1 MSKLLECP
9 ICLEEMRPP
18 RRIFQCSNGHVI
30 CGSCR
35 PRLASCPY
43 CRLRF
48 SEATV
53 TRNILAE
60 TTSYDRFLYSAASGR
75 WYVRWRPSPTLSILF
90 REISLKPFFSDIL
103 GEESGFLRHPGSLGR
118 EVPAKGWEF
127 VDSGEWR
134 RDADL
139 RVQTAVTTSAL
150 LCPAVTIVASGA
162 AAAAQPSRLGTFRA
176 TGEFSS
182 GRQVFRNTRGQ
193 HLLVPAG
200 KNVWSV
206 QSSATATVG
215 AVLLVSDIFLLRGL
229 IYFLQGG
236 GVRSSCAAALCPAHP
251 RNKKNKRQGRGAKH
265 WQYGEADSWCVDPD
279 IVVTCAR
286 HRYV

>member
-1 MSKLLECP
+1 MSFDVEHCAHFSVSKLLECP

-60 TTSYDRFLYSAASGR
+60 TSSYDRFLYSAASGR

-90 REISLKPFFSDIL
+90 REISLTPSFSDIL

-118 EVPAKGWEF
+118 EVPAKGWQF

-139 RVQTAVTTSAL
+139 RVQTAVTTAAL
-150 LCPAVTIVASGA
+150 LCPAVTIAASGA

-206 QSSATATVG
+206 QSSATATVRI
-215 AVLLVSDIFLLRGL
+215 VLLVSDIFFAVWFNIIFTREAG
-229 IYFLQGG
+229 FG
-236 GVRSSCAAALCPAHP
+236 AAARRRCAPPTPAT
-251 RNKKNKRQGRGAKH
+251 R
-265 WQYGEADSWCVDPD
+265 
-279 IVVTCAR
+279 
-286 HRYV
+286 

>member
-1 MSKLLECP
+1 M
-9 ICLEEMRPP
+9 
-18 RRIFQCSNGHVI
+18 
-30 CGSCR
+30 
-35 PRLASCPY
+35 
-43 CRLRF
+43 
-48 SEATV
+48 
-53 TRNILAE
+53 
-60 TTSYDRFLYSAASGR
+60 
-75 WYVRWRPSPTLSILF
+75 PS
-90 REISLKPFFSDIL
+90 
-103 GEESGFLRHPGSLGR
+103 
-118 EVPAKGWEF
+118 KGWEF

-139 RVQTAVTTSAL
+139 RVQSAVTTAAL
-150 LCPAVTIVASGA
+150 LCPAVTITASGA

-176 TGEFSS
+176 VSGEFSS

-215 AVLLVSDIFLLRGL
+215 VVSVQYIFST
-229 IYFLQGG
+229 FLHIFSPQGG
-236 GVRSSCAAALCPAHP
+236 GIRSSCAAALCPAHP

-265 WQYGEADSWCVDPD
+265 WQYGDTDTWCVDPG

>member
-1 MSKLLECP
+1 M
-9 ICLEEMRPP
+9 
-18 RRIFQCSNGHVI
+18 
-30 CGSCR
+30 
-35 PRLASCPY
+35 
-43 CRLRF
+43 
-48 SEATV
+48 
-53 TRNILAE
+53 
-60 TTSYDRFLYSAASGR
+60 
-75 WYVRWRPSPTLSILF
+75 F
-90 REISLKPFFSDIL
+90 REISLTPSFSDIL

-139 RVQTAVTTSAL
+139 RVQTAVTTAAL
-150 LCPAVTIVASGA
+150 LCPAVTIAASGA

-265 WQYGEADSWCVDPD
+265 WQYGEADSWCLDPG

>member
-1 MSKLLECP
+1 M
-9 ICLEEMRPP
+9 P
-18 RRIFQCSNGHVI
+18 R
-30 CGSCR
+30 
-35 PRLASCPY
+35 
-43 CRLRF
+43 
-48 SEATV
+48 
-53 TRNILAE
+53 
-60 TTSYDRFLYSAASGR
+60 
-75 WYVRWRPSPTLSILF
+75 
-90 REISLKPFFSDIL
+90 
-103 GEESGFLRHPGSLGR
+103 
-118 EVPAKGWEF
+118 KGWEF

-139 RVQTAVTTSAL
+139 RVQSAVTTSAL
-150 LCPAVTIVASGA
+150 LCPAIIITASGA

-176 TGEFSS
+176 VSGEFSS

-206 QSSATATVG
+206 QSSAMATVG
-215 AVLLVSDIFLLRGL
+215 VVSVQYIFLLFS
-229 IYFLQGG
+229 IYLLQGG

-265 WQYGEADSWCVDPD
+265 WQYGDMDTWCVDPG

>member
-1 MSKLLECP
+1 MFRDTSL
-9 ICLEEMRPP
+9 
-18 RRIFQCSNGHVI
+18 
-30 CGSCR
+30 
-35 PRLASCPY
+35 
-43 CRLRF
+43 
-48 SEATV
+48 
-53 TRNILAE
+53 
-60 TTSYDRFLYSAASGR
+60 TTL
-75 WYVRWRPSPTLSILF
+75 
-90 REISLKPFFSDIL
+90 FSDIL

-118 EVPAKGWEF
+118 EVPSKGWEF

-139 RVQTAVTTSAL
+139 RVQSVLTTAAL
-150 LCPAVTIVASGA
+150 LCPAVTITASGA

-176 TGEFSS
+176 VSGEFSS

-206 QSSATATVG
+206 QSSAMATVG
-215 AVLLVSDIFLLRGL
+215 VSVQYIFLLVS
-229 IYFLQGG
+229 IYFRQGG
-236 GVRSSCAAALCPAHP
+236 GIRSSCAAALCPAHP
-251 RNKKNKRQGRGAKH
+251 RNKKSKRQGRGAKH
-265 WQYGEADSWCVDPD
+265 WQYGDTDTWCVDPG